1 LKPGETLILYTDGF
15 TEARDPASKQMFEV
29 QRLQEVL
36 ASPRAQASL
45 EAAAEHAKAAVERFT
60 GSQELQD
67 DLTLLLLRRV

>member
-1 LKPGETLILYTDGF
+1 
-15 TEARDPASKQMFEV
+15 
-29 QRLQEVL
+29 L